1 MTCCGTSADPSRAD
15 LRDLGYWVVEHAP
28 GRFHLDLLVPEV
40 RCATCIAAVEGAV
53 GALPRLS
60 KARVN
65 LTTRRL
71 SAEWEGARD
80 PADILE
86 AVVALGYHPTP
97 VDAAALDEADD
108 TRGRELVRALAV
120 TGFAAANVMLLSV
133 SVWSGAD
140 GATRDLFHWLS
151 ALIAL
156 PAVLYGGR
164 PFFRSAWGALRS
176 GRVNMD
182 VPIALAVVLAA
193 GVSLGETLLGNEHAY
208 FDASVSLLFFL
219 LLGRVLDHQMRVR
232 ARTAAS
238 QLLARMA
245 RAVTVREPDGA
256 LTYRPIE
263 DLRVGEIILLA
274 AGEHVPLD
282 GVVVEGTGAI
292 DASVA
297 TGEAVPV
304 TVRENDLVLSGMVN
318 AGGPLAF
325 RVTATAQDSFLS
337 RMISMMERAE
347 TGRAGYERLADRIA
361 RLYAPVVHGLA
372 LATFLGWLVL
382 GQGWHPAMM
391 AAVATLIITC
401 PCALGLAVP
410 VVQVVAS
417 DMLFREG
424 VMVKDAA
431 ALETLSGVDAAVFD
445 KTGTLTSGD
454 LHLAGSVPDKT
465 LALAAG
471 LARES
476 THPISRALV
485 REARARGLKPVGMSE
500 VREEAG
506 RGLVGIHDGRIVRL
520 GSAQWSGATS
530 EVSDAAPLPS
540 VFLAIDEVVT
550 RISFFDTPR
559 DGAAQALSALAS
571 AGVACEVLSG
581 DREGPVAALA
591 KRVGLSAWRSGC
603 TPADKV
609 ARIEVMKAAGR
620 RVLFVGDGLND
631 GPALRAA
638 DVAMA
643 PASAADIGR
652 AAADVVFLR
661 NDLRA
666 VPRTLQVARGAMRL
680 VRQNV
685 GLAIA
690 YNLVAVPLAMM
701 GQVTPLVAA
710 LAMSGSSILV
720 TGNALRLRW
729 GRHAPAVPSI
739 GVGMGDGLHPAADS
753 AA

>member
-1 MTCCGTSADPSRAD
+1 MTCCGTSADPHRPD

-28 GRFHLDLLVPEV
+28 GRFHLDLLVPDV
-40 RCATCIAAVEGAV
+40 RCAACIAAVEGAV
-53 GALPRLS
+53 GALPGLS

-71 SAEWEGARD
+71 SAEWEGERD

-86 AVVALGYHPTP
+86 AVAALGYHPTP

-108 TRGRELVRALAV
+108 ARGRELVRALAV

-156 PAVLYGGR
+156 PAILYGGR

-193 GVSLGETLLGNEHAY
+193 GVSLGETWLGNEHAY
-208 FDASVSLLFFL
+208 FDAAVSLLFFL
-219 LLGRVLDHQMRVR
+219 LLGRVLDHQMRAR

-245 RAVTVREPDGA
+245 RAVTVREPDGT

-263 DLRVGEIILLA
+263 SIRVGEIILLA

-282 GVVVEGTGAI
+282 GVALEGMGAV

-297 TGEAVPV
+297 TGEAAPV
-304 TVRENDLVLSGMVN
+304 TVCENDPVLSGMVN
-318 AGGPLAF
+318 AGGPLAV
-325 RVTATAQDSFLS
+325 RVTAAAQDSFLA
-337 RMISMMERAE
+337 RMIAMMERAE

-372 LATFLGWLVL
+372 LATFLGWLAL
-382 GQGWHPAMM
+382 GHGWHPAMM

-431 ALETLSGVDAAVFD
+431 ALETLAGVDAAVFD

-454 LHLAGSVPDKT
+454 MRLAGTTPDNT
-465 LALAAG
+465 LALAVG
-471 LARES
+471 LAAAS
-476 THPISRALV
+476 THPMSRALV
-485 REARARGLKPVGMSE
+485 REARRRGLQSATMTE
-500 VREEAG
+500 IREEAG
-506 RGLVGIHDGRIVRL
+506 RGLEGIHEGRAVRL
-520 GSAQWSGATS
+520 GSADWSGATD
-530 EVSDAAPLPS
+530 ELDDGAALPS
-540 VFLAIDEVVT
+540 VFLAVDGVT
-550 RISFFDTPR
+550 ARVSFTDTPR
-559 DGAAQALSALAS
+559 EGAAEALRALGF
-571 AGVACEVLSG
+571 AGLTCEMLSG
-581 DREGPVAALA
+581 DREASVAALA
-591 KRVGLSAWRSGC
+591 ARVGLSTWRSGC

-609 ARIEVMKAAGR
+609 SRIEALKTAGR

-638 DVAMA
+638 DVAIA
-643 PASAADIGR
+643 PASAVDIGR

-661 NDLRA
+661 EDLRA
-666 VPRTLQVARGAMRL
+666 VPRTLLVARRAMRH

-690 YNLVAVPLAMM
+690 YNLIAVPLAMT

-720 TGNALRLRW
+720 TANALRLRW
-729 GRHAPAVPSI
+729 ARYARTAPSVSHGAVTRPRL
-739 GVGMGDGLHPAADS
+739 VVDRAA
-753 AA
+753 